1 MVTKNQKNT
10 SQGKSGLP
18 AGADKYVS
26 VKKAAA
32 MVGVTPESIR
42 LWVRRGLLPAKKFRV
57 VQLHSMVL
65 RSSLDS
71 VRTVACL
78 HCGKPFQAKR
88 PQKARFCSAKHR
100 DQWNY
105 LNKKAKTVKTR
116 R

>member
-1 MVTKNQKNT
+1 MVTKTQKNA
-10 SQGKSGLP
+10 SRGKSGLP

-26 VKKAAA
+26 VKKAAV

-65 RSSLDS
+65 RSALDT
-71 VRTVACL
+71 VRTVTCL

-105 LNKKAKTVKTR
+105 LNKKASTGKKR